1 MKKRL
6 ATALIILLI
15 IIEIGVVLN
24 AFLTIKYKIEIND
37 ISTNVL
43 NEIYSITQILSLT
56 IILNVV
62 LLFIL
67 LVRQF
72 DIIKSKQS
80 MISLSILLLFASAL
94 QSCENKKQK
103 EVKNNKNNTTKVQD
117 ISQNGSTEEWTKEK
131 DEEIAGIVYSKFD
144 NDSIEDKFMF
154 EKNDDEIIQS
164 FLSISLSSLKK
175 DVKINILNNSILYNN
190 KESDYYQFMR
200 VINDKICEVRVE
212 YANQESVPN
221 MYGERRNLVEK
232 IKYRFIDKNNK
243 IQIIG
248 YDLSYQKDTIFIT
261 KSFNFITGKYI
272 AMRKEKGQKNVT
284 ANGWSAEF
292 ENNIYTED
300 WNLSF
305 MQNTI
310 FWTLNEIEP
319 S

>member
-1 MKKRL
+1 M
-6 ATALIILLI
+6 
-15 IIEIGVVLN
+15 
-24 AFLTIKYKIEIND
+24 
-37 ISTNVL
+37 
-43 NEIYSITQILSLT
+43 
-56 IILNVV
+56 
-62 LLFIL
+62 
-67 LVRQF
+67 
-72 DIIKSKQS
+72 
-80 MISLSILLLFASAL
+80 
-94 QSCENKKQK
+94 
-103 EVKNNKNNTTKVQD
+103 
-117 ISQNGSTEEWTKEK
+117 
-131 DEEIAGIVYSKFD
+131 
-144 NDSIEDKFMF
+144 
-154 EKNDDEIIQS
+154 
-164 FLSISLSSLKK
+164 KK

>member
-1 MKKRL
+1 MKKHL
-6 ATALIILLI
+6 AIALIILLI

-24 AFLTIKYKIEIND
+24 AYFTIKYKIEISD

-43 NEIYSITQILSLT
+43 NEIYSIIQILPLT

-62 LLFIL
+62 LLFML
-67 LVRQF
+67 LVRLF
-72 DIIKSKQS
+72 GIIKSKHS
-80 MISLSILLLFASAL
+80 MISLSILLLFACAL

-103 EVKNNKNNTTKVQD
+103 EVKNNTTKVQD
-117 ISQNGSTEEWTKEK
+117 ISQNGSTEEWTQDK

-144 NDSIEDKFMF
+144 NDNLEDKFLL

-175 DVKINILNNSILYNN
+175 DVKINILNNSVLYNN
-190 KESDYYQFMR
+190 NESAYYQFVR

-221 MYGERRNLVEK
+221 MYGERKNLIET
-232 IKYRFIDKNNK
+232 IKYRFNNKNNK

-248 YDLSYQKDTIFIT
+248 YDLTYQKDTIFIT

-272 AMRKEKGQKNVT
+272 VMRKEKGQKNVT

-310 FWTLNEIEP
+310 FWTSNEIEP

>member
-1 MKKRL
+1 
-6 ATALIILLI
+6 
-15 IIEIGVVLN
+15 
-24 AFLTIKYKIEIND
+24 
-37 ISTNVL
+37 
-43 NEIYSITQILSLT
+43 
-56 IILNVV
+56 
-62 LLFIL
+62 
-67 LVRQF
+67 
-72 DIIKSKQS
+72 
-80 MISLSILLLFASAL
+80 
-94 QSCENKKQK
+94 
-103 EVKNNKNNTTKVQD
+103 
-117 ISQNGSTEEWTKEK
+117 
-131 DEEIAGIVYSKFD
+131 
-144 NDSIEDKFMF
+144 MF

-272 AMRKEKGQKNVT
+272 AMRKRKKVKK
-284 ANGWSAEF
+284 
-292 ENNIYTED
+292 
-300 WNLSF
+300 
-305 MQNTI
+305 M
-310 FWTLNEIEP
+310 
-319 S
+319 